1 MRAQHSSTST
11 VVQANAQRIH
21 RDGQSFFEVYATGF
35 TTARQDQVW
44 ATLTDYGSLAT
55 FVPDLVYSRVISR
68 SGMVSIVEQA
78 SRAGAMFFAPLVR
91 MLVRIEEEPQST
103 ITVSQESGDMQHYTA
118 RWELEAV
125 SQDDGAQGTRIVFT
139 GEIEPRFFIPAFIGQ
154 PVVQANVRQ
163 MVESV
168 IKEIEG
174 RTRH

>member
-1 MRAQHSSTST
+1 MRVQHSFAST
-11 VVQANAQRIH
+11 VVQANAQRTH

-35 TTARQDQVW
+35 TTAGQDRVW
-44 ATLTDYGSLAT
+44 ATLTDYESLAN

-68 SGMVSIVEQA
+68 SGMVSMVEQA

-91 MLVRIEEEPQST
+91 MLVRIKEEPQST

-118 RWELEAV
+118 RWELEAA
-125 SQDDGAQGTRIVFT
+125 SRGDGAQGTRIVFA
-139 GEIEPRFFIPAFIGQ
+139 GELEPRFFIPAFIGQ

-168 IKEIEG
+168 IKEIEN
-174 RTRH
+174 RARH